1 MARFEGRT
9 RSALL
14 AVLCVAFL
22 AIAPRFIGLFAM
34 STVSDIFM
42 VATIAFALN
51 LIAGYAGCPAFGN
64 VVFFGIGAYA
74 TGLVMVRYEG
84 PFALGL
90 AVAAAACAVTA
101 LLAGPPLLRLRGHY
115 FAIGTLGLNGAAA
128 QLVTNLPISGGAR
141 GLSLPLAAG
150 TPHAVATFFYEAF
163 LATLVVAVVAGY
175 ALTRGPL
182 GYDLKAIRSGDDV
195 AGSLGVDTL
204 GVKVRVWV
212 VSAIF
217 TGIAGGV
224 YAYSLTYIEPP
235 DVFSL
240 ALSVKAFVIMLL
252 GGTATILGPLIA
264 AVVVESAIAFTQHV
278 LLNYDVGMLGLIIM
292 AIVLLFPQ
300 GVTAFV
306 RQHRRRRAVERR
318 R

>member
-51 LIAGYAGCPAFGN
+51 LIAGYDGCPAFGN

-74 TGLVMVRYEG
+74 TGLVMVRYDG

-128 QLVTNLPISGGAR
+128 QLVTNLTISGGAR

-240 ALSVKAFVIMLL
+240 ALSVKAFVINDRPAAPALHPAGAQ
-252 GGTATILGPLIA
+252 GGPAPLS
-264 AVVVESAIAFTQHV
+264 AVV
-278 LLNYDVGMLGLIIM
+278 G
-292 AIVLLFPQ
+292 
-300 GVTAFV
+300 
-306 RQHRRRRAVERR
+306 HRAGGRARHRARRALPDPQEHGGDLLAIRAASPARGVPRP
-318 R
+318 